1 MEWSDVVAMARRLP
15 EVEEGT
21 SYGRPALKVRG
32 KLVSRY
38 LEDGG
43 QITLRATFAERDAL
57 VGADPRAFV
66 ITDHHRAYE
75 WVVVRLAHVPAP
87 VLEALIEE
95 SWRKAAPS
103 GLRKRWDAS
112 RGG

>member
-21 SYGRPALKVRG
+21 SYGRPALKVRE
-32 KLVSRY
+32 KLVSRH
-38 LEDGG
+38 LEDEE

-57 VGADPRAFV
+57 VDADPDTFV
-66 ITDHHRAYE
+66 ITEHHRAYE
-75 WVVVRLAHVPAP
+75 WVVVRLAYVPGP